1 MRHFTLAAAA
11 SALALAAAQPAL
23 AGFAAGESSLQ
34 FGASGVYAQGAD
46 SGTISGDVSYG
57 YFLTP
62 GIELGVLQG
71 LNYTIIDD
79 ADDIWSAS
87 TIGYANYNFGGPGS
101 NLVPFVGAFAGL
113 GYNEDDATGTLGPQA
128 GARIFVNDT
137 TFALLRYRYEWF
149 MDELENGDLDDNASD
164 GNHVVTVGLGF
175 KF

>member
-1 MRHFTLAAAA
+1 MRHFAMLGAA
-11 SALALAAAQPAL
+11 SALVLAATQPAD
-23 AGFAAGESSLQ
+23 AGFVAGESALQ

-57 YFLTP
+57 YFLSQ
-62 GIELGVLQG
+62 GLELGVLQG
-71 LNYTIIDD
+71 LNYTIIED

-87 TIGYANYNFGGPGS
+87 TIGYANYNFGGPES
-101 NLVPFVGAFAGL
+101 RLVPFIGAFGGL
-113 GYNEDDATGTLGPQA
+113 AYNEEDAEGTLGPQA

-149 MDELENGDLDDNASD
+149 IDDLENGDLDDNSSD